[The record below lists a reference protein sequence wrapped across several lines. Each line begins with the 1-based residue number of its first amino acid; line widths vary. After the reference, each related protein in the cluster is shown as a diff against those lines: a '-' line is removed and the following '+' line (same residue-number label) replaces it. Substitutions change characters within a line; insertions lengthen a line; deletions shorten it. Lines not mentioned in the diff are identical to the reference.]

1 MLKRKAF
8 WLLLASGVLLPFDCI
23 PSVPHVLNQLNPLN
37 NPLFTQLAARI
48 PALQSILTLLNR
60 LPHL

>member
-23 PSVPHVLNQLNPLN
+23 PSIPHVLNQLNPLN
-37 NPLFTQLAARI
+37 NPLITNLAARI
-48 PALQSILTLLNR
+48 PALQGILNALNN